1 MSTLAIILAA
11 GKSSRMNSSKSKVLH
26 EVGHYPLLKHVMDLV
41 EKKVIVISPN
51 AKDIEDHIGETP
63 FVVQEQPLGTGHA
76 VMQALSHVSGDDDV
90 IVLYGDTPLV
100 TSDTIKRLTL
110 AKGDCILVGM
120 DLHNPMGYGRMI
132 LDSNN
137 HVIEVIECLDASESQ
152 KRVTLCWGGVLKI
165 KADFLKKY
173 LPQISNKNA
182 KQEYYLTSL
191 FELLV
196 QNNHKIE
203 YIISDAEEVLGVN
216 SKQDLIYVEYVFQKR
231 MRKKVIENGAI
242 LEDPKTVY
250 FSYDTILGKDVIVEP
265 NVYFLPKV
273 SVDEGTRIRSFSYLE
288 GASIGKNCIIG
299 PFARIRP
306 DSVIEEKARVG
317 NFVEVKNSHL
327 KEKARI
333 NHLSYIGDSHVGV
346 ETNIGAGVIT
356 CNYDGFKKHETH
368 IGDHVFVGSNT
379 ALVAPVKIGDGAIVG
394 AGTVVTKPVP
404 ENALTLS
411 RPTQVDKENGAER
424 YRKIHDK

>member
-26 EVGHYPLLKHVMDLV
+26 EVGHYPLIKHVMDLA

-76 VMQALSHVSGDDDV
+76 VMKALSHVSPDDDV

-100 TSDTIKRLTL
+100 TSDTIKRLSLTE
-110 AKGDCILVGM
+110 ADCVLVGM
-120 DLHNPMGYGRMI
+120 DLPNPMGYGRMI
-132 LDSNN
+132 VDSSNCVN
-137 HVIEVIECLDASESQ
+137 QVVECLDATESQ
-152 KRVTLCWGGVLKI
+152 QKVTLCWGGVLKI
-165 KADFLKKY
+165 KGDLLLKY
-173 LPQISNKNA
+173 LPQISNQNA

-203 YIISDAEEVLGVN
+203 YIITEHEELVGVN
-216 SKQDLIYVEYVFQKR
+216 SKQDLVHLEHVFQER
-231 MRKKVIENGAI
+231 MRKKAIENGAI

-250 FSYDTILGKDVIVEP
+250 FSYDTILGRDVLVEP

-273 SVDEGTRIRSFSYLE
+273 TVGEGTRIRAFSYLE
-288 GASIGKNCIIG
+288 GAVIGNDCIIG

-306 DSVIEEKARVG
+306 DSVIEEKSRVG
-317 NFVEVKNSHL
+317 NFVEIKNSHL
-327 KEKARI
+327 KQKARI
-333 NHLSYIGDSHVGV
+333 NHLSYVGDSHVGV
-346 ETNIGAGVIT
+346 ETNIGAGVVT
-356 CNYDGFKKHETH
+356 CNYDGFKKHETR
-368 IGDHVFVGSNT
+368 IGDHVFVGSNSS
-379 ALVAPVKIGDGAIVG
+379 LVAPVKIGDGAIVG
-394 AGTVVTKPVP
+394 AGSVVTNSVP

-424 YRKIHDK
+424 YRRIHDV